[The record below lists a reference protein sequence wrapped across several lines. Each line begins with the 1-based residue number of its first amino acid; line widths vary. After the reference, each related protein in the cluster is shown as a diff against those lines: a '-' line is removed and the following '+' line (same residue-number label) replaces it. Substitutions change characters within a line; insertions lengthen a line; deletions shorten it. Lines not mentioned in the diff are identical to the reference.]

1 MDFYPSTTFPPTVR
15 VANDAIRKRRERGR
29 KRDADRGRERRR
41 WREEGEREKEKKRER
56 VLVFMSPLMFLIATG
71 AEDSFWVF

>member
-29 KRDADRGRERRR
+29 KREMQKEGGKEGDGGREGG
-41 WREEGEREKEKKRER
+41 GERGGER